1 MNGDNRSIW
10 QKMLNRKI
18 FTIATL
24 VFLVLIAFA
33 VFMDFIVMPW
43 YTKHGEAVE
52 LPDVTD
58 KKVPEAMEI
67 LKEGGFDPLIQ
78 DSVYDE
84 QFPPGSVIQQN
95 PLPFSKVKEGRR
107 VYLIVSIGEKPRY
120 MPQLISL
127 TPQDAGFRLKELGL
141 MLNQVFYEFS
151 DFYPRGVVIN
161 QSIPSGNEVRKNQ
174 KVNITVSL
182 GPAPTSLEI
191 PNLVGKSLE
200 TGEKEM
206 ETLGV
211 PVGRIRY
218 VYRPKLVPGTILNQS
233 ISAGT
238 SAAKVDSID
247 LIVSTDQPP
256 PEETG
261 KDSTLQSTE
270 P

>member
-1 MNGDNRSIW
+1 MNGDQQTFW
-10 QKMLNRKI
+10 QKI
-18 FTIATL
+18 FNKK
-24 VFLVLIAFA
+24 VFGILALGLLGLIIFSVL
-33 VFMDFIVMPW
+33 MDFIVMPW

-58 KKVPEAMEI
+58 KPVAEAVEV
-67 LKEGGFDPLIQ
+67 LEEGGFDPLIQ

-95 PLPFSKVKEGRR
+95 PLPFSRVKEGRR

-127 TPQDAGFRLKELGL
+127 TPQDADFRLKELGL
-141 MLNQVFYEFS
+141 TLNQVFYEFS

-161 QSIPSGNEVRKNQ
+161 QSFPSGEEVQKNQ

-200 TGEKEM
+200 TGEKEL
-206 ETLGV
+206 ENLGV
-211 PVGRIRY
+211 PVGRVKY
-218 VYRPKLVPGTILNQS
+218 AYRPKLVPGTILNQS

-256 PEETG
+256 PEET
-261 KDSTLQSTE
+261 KEDSTMHQTE